1 MKSLSLIPF
10 FLMGLL
16 HIYSPA
22 LAQSDQSK
30 IDSLQKLLQE
40 EPHDSAKIDHYISL
54 HRAFITED
62 TTQSMEYLQM
72 AISLSEKIDD
82 KERLCRAYL
91 QLCNYSWKRGELQQ
105 AKNALNMVE
114 QQLSFVVDAKINA
127 TFFMEQGIIHYSEG
141 IYDEAVN
148 SFFKA
153 IPFYE
158 ALSDTIGVSKLYSN
172 IGIAYWQLDALDQA
186 LEYYEKALQTGSD
199 SEGRFLGNIGLIYRA
214 KGDYDKALEYY
225 LRSLEIN
232 KKNGFDRD
240 VSINLQNIGVLH
252 QNKEEYQL
260 ALKYFDEAH
269 ELSTSIEDK
278 NGILY
283 TNHAIASIHGKLGN
297 YQEAIYRL
305 DQSLQMAKNLHVKE
319 EVKNIYLSLSETYE
333 KMGEFLPALENRKF
347 YETWKDSIANEN
359 HLNRIK
365 ELETRY
371 ETAKKNEEI
380 AILTKTNEMQEAEA
394 QRRATWNKVLTG
406 GLILLAILG
415 GLVLFILRQRFKN
428 QQLVAAKNEEIKT
441 ARFKQQLS
449 ELEMKAL
456 RAQMN
461 PHFIFNCMNSINRMI
476 LSEDGDNASRYLTK
490 FSKLIRLM
498 LENSENPIVSL
509 EDELV
514 MLESYIELESLRFK
528 GKISYRIS
536 VDEDIDKEHTLIPSM
551 VLQPFIE
558 NAIWHGL
565 MHKDG
570 EGFINITIKEEDD
583 LLRCVIEDN
592 GVGREKALELQA
604 KTLLNHQSMGL
615 QITEER
621 LRLLN
626 SRELQDLI
634 RITDLKDKINQ
645 ALGTRVD
652 ITIPIA

>member
-1 MKSLSLIPF
+1 MKSHSLIPF
-10 FLMGLL
+10 LL
-16 HIYSPA
+16 LGMMYIYSPVF
-22 LAQSDQSK
+22 AQPDRAK
-30 IDSLQKLLQE
+30 IDSLKTLLQE
-40 EPHDSAKIDHYISL
+40 EPHDSIKIDHYISL

-62 TTQSMEYLQM
+62 TTQAMEYLQM
-72 AISLSEKIDD
+72 AISLSERIDD
-82 KERLCRAYL
+82 RKRLCRAYL

-105 AKNALNMVE
+105 AKNALNMIE
-114 QQLSFVVDAKINA
+114 QQLPFVDDAKIKA
-127 TFFMEQGIIHYSEG
+127 TFFMERGIVHYSEG
-141 IYDEAVN
+141 TYDDAVN

-158 ALSDTIGVSKLYSN
+158 ALGDTIGVSKLYSN

-186 LEYYEKALQTGSD
+186 LEYYEKALKTSSD

-240 VSINLQNIGVLH
+240 VSINLQNIGVLY

-260 ALKYFDEAH
+260 ALKYFTESN
-269 ELSTSIEDK
+269 ELSNSIDDK

-297 YQEAIYRL
+297 YQEAISRL
-305 DQSLQMAKNLHVKE
+305 DQSLQMAKNLNVKE
-319 EVKNIYLSLSETYE
+319 EVKNVYLSLSETYE
-333 KMGEFLPALENRKF
+333 KMGSFLPALENRKF
-347 YETWKDSIANEN
+347 YETWEDSIANEN
-359 HLNRIK
+359 HLNRVK

-380 AILTKTNEMQEAEA
+380 AILTKTNELQEADAE
-394 QRRATWNKVLTG
+394 RRATWNKVLFG
-406 GLILLAILG
+406 GMIFLATLG
-415 GLVLFILRQRFKN
+415 GLVLFIIRQRFKN

-476 LSEDGDNASRYLTK
+476 LSEDGDDASRYLTK

-536 VDEDIDKEHTLIPSM
+536 VDDAIDKERTQIPSM

-570 EGFINITIKEEDD
+570 EGLINITIKEEDD
-583 LLRCVIEDN
+583 VLRCMIEDN

-634 RITDLKDKINQ
+634 RITDLKDNVNR

-652 ITIPIA
+652 IRIPLA